1 MSVKYI
7 NSGVDLNAISE
18 LHRKNSPQNRCSGV
32 LDWQYNSHKTNGATI
47 FAAVDENG
55 DVVGSQGAIYYKLLV
70 SGKEVNS
77 FKSEATLIESN
88 SRQKVDFLTLYQSC
102 INHIEKF
109 NCDLFWG
116 ITPIPKL
123 FAAFGMKNLGNLNST
138 GILPLNHRGMLDLY
152 QQTTDSNPKKIPLYR
167 VASFFHFILFYPI
180 FKLVAI
186 NKKLP
191 GSVKILHDLKK
202 SEDIINFHLKLNSKY
217 HDQIFLYQ
225 DSEMIKWRIDSNPVK
240 KIHKFFL
247 YIEDDLQGYCYLQEN
262 DTNIEILEMAFIDQK
277 LIKPLLKHLVL
288 NHKKGAS
295 SLLIMLNQENEI
307 AQAMIS
313 ELKSSGFWILN
324 KKAFFTV
331 MPVGKGKKL
340 KSPADDPAKWFL
352 SGLWRE
358 GV

>member
-18 LHRKNSPQNRCSGV
+18 LHRKNSPQNRCSEV
-32 LDWQYNSHKTNGATI
+32 LDWQYNTHKANGATI

-70 SGKEVNS
+70 AGKEINS

-123 FAAFGMKNLGNLNST
+123 FAAFGMKNLGNLNAT
-138 GILPLNHRGMLDLY
+138 GILPLNHRGILELY
-152 QQTTDSNPKKIPLYR
+152 QQSDDSNPKKIRFYR
-167 VASFFHFILFYPI
+167 VASFFHFILFYSI
-180 FKLVAI
+180 FKLSVS

-191 GSVKILHDLKK
+191 GKIKIINELKK
-202 SEDIINFHLKLNSKY
+202 NDDIINLHLKLNSQYK
-217 HDQIFLYQ
+217 DQIFLYQ
-225 DSEMIKWRIDSNPVK
+225 DCEMIKWRIDSNPVK

-247 YIEDDLQGYCYLQEN
+247 YNEDDLQGYCYLQEN
-262 DTNIEILEMAFIDQK
+262 DTNLEILEMAFLDHK
-277 LIKPLLKHLVL
+277 FIKPLLKYLVV
-288 NHKKGAS
+288 NYRKCAS
-295 SLLIMLNQENEI
+295 SLLIMLNPENEI
-307 AQAMIS
+307 AKTMIS
-313 ELKSSGFWILN
+313 VLKSTGFWILKN
-324 KKAFFTV
+324 KAFFTV
-331 MPVGKGKKL
+331 MTMGKGKKL
-340 KSPADDPAKWFL
+340 KYPESDAGKWFL

>member
-18 LHRKNSPQNRCSGV
+18 LHRKNSPQNRCSEV
-32 LDWQYNSHKTNGATI
+32 LDWQYNTHKANGATI

-70 SGKEVNS
+70 AGKEINS

-123 FAAFGMKNLGNLNST
+123 FAAFGMKNLGNLNAT
-138 GILPLNHRGMLDLY
+138 GILPLNHRGILELY
-152 QQTTDSNPKKIPLYR
+152 QQSDDSNPKKIRFYR
-167 VASFFHFILFYPI
+167 VASFFHFILFYSI
-180 FKLVAI
+180 FKLSVS

-191 GSVKILHDLKK
+191 GKIKIINELKK
-202 SEDIINFHLKLNSKY
+202 NDDIINLHLKLNSQYK
-217 HDQIFLYQ
+217 DQIFLYQ
-225 DSEMIKWRIDSNPVK
+225 DCEMIKWRIDSNPVK

-247 YIEDDLQGYCYLQEN
+247 YNEDDLQGYCYLQEN
-262 DTNIEILEMAFIDQK
+262 DTNLEILEMAFLDHK
-277 LIKPLLKHLVL
+277 FIKPLLKYLVV
-288 NHKKGAS
+288 NYRKCAS
-295 SLLIMLNQENEI
+295 SLLIMLNPENEI
-307 AQAMIS
+307 AKTMIS
-313 ELKSSGFWILN
+313 VLKSTGFWILKN
-324 KKAFFTV
+324 KAFFTV
-331 MPVGKGKKL
+331 MTMGKGKKL
-340 KSPADDPAKWFL
+340 KYPESDASKWFL